1 KDKATLVRSML
12 REIGVDSYH
21 VLINAERGSVTGEM
35 PAHNGFNHAITAIRL
50 PDGLTDPSLIA
61 TNELIPFG
69 QLPGYLQ
76 ANYGLLV
83 TPDGGELIELP
94 QQPSMMN
101 SIRRTAKL
109 SLDLKGTLKGDVQE
123 TRLGERASSERWRLS

>member
-1 KDKATLVRSML
+1 CKDKATLVRSML

-21 VLINAERGSVTGEM
+21 VIINDRRGSVTGGM

-50 PDGLTDPSLIA
+50 PDGLTDPSLFATIQHPKLGRLLFFDP

-83 TPDGGELIELP
+83 TPNGGELIQLP
-94 QQPSMMN
+94 QEPAAMN
-101 SIRRTAKL
+101 SIDRTAKL
-109 SLDLKGTLKGDVQE
+109 
-123 TRLGERASSERWRLS
+123 